1 MNSIKMSMIC
11 TIQILEDAINISN
24 KHEFETFEK
33 MGYADLEKYRDELIP
48 IYNESIRR
56 KRNED

>member
-1 MNSIKMSMIC
+1 MSMIC

-48 IYNESIRR
+48 IYNDIIKE
-56 KRNED
+56 KQNED

>member
-11 TIQILEDAINISN
+11 TIQMLEDAINISN

-33 MGYADLEKYRDELIP
+33 MGYADLQKYRDELIP
-48 IYNESIRR
+48 IYNKSI
-56 KRNED
+56 KEKKK

>member
-11 TIQILEDAINISN
+11 TIQMLEDAINISN

-33 MGYADLEKYRDELIP
+33 MEYSDLKKYRDELIP
-48 IYNESIRR
+48 IYNKSI
-56 KRNED
+56 KEKKK

>member
-11 TIQILEDAINISN
+11 TIQMLEDAINISN

-48 IYNESIRR
+48 IYNDIIKE
-56 KRNED
+56 KQNED

>member
-24 KHEFETFEK
+24 KHSYKYFEK